1 MVAKVEMM
9 WELRKMLRDVF
20 TLRTEGSAY
29 PRMARAHGY
38 VDGYMRAILEGGV
51 ASRDELLKIVAEE
64 REAASGPATRTVALA
79 ESAA

>member
-1 MVAKVEMM
+1 MAAKVEMM

-20 TLRTEGSAY
+20 TLRTEGSTY

-64 REAASGPATRTVALA
+64 REAASGPATRTVGLA